1 QNDVTL
7 KMPAFEW
14 VHVQLHQQKGMI
26 SLSPPTI
33 CNSADRTVSCV
44 FAGLRLDLR
53 SVFALDSV
61 TDIVSTSQNGNNDC
75 LPDVSPSGTSLT

>member
-1 QNDVTL
+1 NDVTL

-33 CNSADRTVSCV
+33 CNSAVPRLPLI
-44 FAGLRLDLR
+44 LRESKCLVIYGASL
-53 SVFALDSV
+53 ALFQV
-61 TDIVSTSQNGNNDC
+61 
-75 LPDVSPSGTSLT
+75 

>member
-1 QNDVTL
+1 DVTL

-33 CNSADRTVSCV
+33 CNSAPRRT
-44 FAGLRLDLR
+44 AINL
-53 SVFALDSV
+53 SVLPVQAFTF
-61 TDIVSTSQNGNNDC
+61 TD
-75 LPDVSPSGTSLT
+75 SGTIKGTS